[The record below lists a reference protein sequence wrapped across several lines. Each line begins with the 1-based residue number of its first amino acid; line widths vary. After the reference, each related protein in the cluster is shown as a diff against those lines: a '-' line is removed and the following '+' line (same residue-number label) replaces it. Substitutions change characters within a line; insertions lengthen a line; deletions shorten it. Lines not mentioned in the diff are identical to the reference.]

1 MQQDGLEKELVT
13 QDIIGTEEAFSL
25 TSVSQ
30 RLFSSRTTGTV
41 SIPQHGRFPEQDNTA
56 ESCA

>member
-13 QDIIGTEEAFSL
+13 QDTGTEEAFSL

-30 RLFSSRTTGTV
+30 RLLSSRTTGTV
-41 SIPQHGRFPEQDNTA
+41 SKPQHGRFPEQDNAA